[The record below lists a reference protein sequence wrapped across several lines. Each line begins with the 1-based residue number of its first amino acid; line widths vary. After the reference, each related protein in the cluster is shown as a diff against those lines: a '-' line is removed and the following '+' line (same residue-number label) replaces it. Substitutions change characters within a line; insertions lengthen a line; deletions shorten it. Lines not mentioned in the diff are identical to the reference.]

1 MPQDLPP
8 RAAIRRAACVLGVAA
23 CALAATGPGAAGG
36 PIARRCLAGG
46 TPLVAG
52 RQALLVRGAA
62 AGGRAELAACGR
74 PQGRRVRVGATFGEG
89 PNAHARSTLL
99 TAAVGGTVVAA
110 GFEVVAHGCIYERG
124 CGDAP
129 RQALR
134 IADTAAGTLRRLPL
148 HGTLL
153 VVAVGADGTATFRV
167 DEFACTSTYRTGAV
181 PGSAVALVSRVAT
194 RVPAGAGAPL
204 CPA

>member
-62 AGGRAELAACGR
+62 A
-74 PQGRRVRVGATFGEG
+74 PEG
-89 PNAHARSTLL
+89 PAWASCFG
-99 TAAVGGTVVAA
+99 APIAFGAIEGGY
-110 GFEVVAHGCIYERG
+110 F
-124 CGDAP
+124 
-129 RQALR
+129 
-134 IADTAAGTLRRLPL
+134 
-148 HGTLL
+148 
-153 VVAVGADGTATFRV
+153 
-167 DEFACTSTYRTGAV
+167 
-181 PGSAVALVSRVAT
+181 VST
-194 RVPAGAGAPL
+194 RVFNLKG
-204 CPA
+204 